1 MSSVAKGSSSHI
13 TLKKIKYDVFI
24 SFRGEDT
31 RSNITSLIHSALC
44 LKKIEAFID
53 EEDLKKGNEI
63 SPTLLKAIEESK
75 LCLVIL
81 SEDYASSR
89 WCLDELVH
97 ILQCKKTEGQVEVI
111 PIFYKVDPSDV
122 RKQQEIYAGAFAKL
136 RKHFDDKK
144 LQEWR
149 KALDKIGNLSGWT
162 SKESGYVIIICI
174 VLVAL
179 ILIISCMT
187 FSNTHTHIYIYIHKH
202 IFKIYHR
209 NTGTSLHVSPCG
221 LALFSG

>member
-1 MSSVAKGSSSHI
+1 MEGHFGGTSMSPVADGSSSHS
-13 TLKKIKYDVFI
+13 TMNKLKYDVFI

-31 RSNITSLIHSALC
+31 RSNITSLVHSALSRE
-44 LKKIEAFID
+44 KIKAFID

-97 ILQCKKTEGQVEVI
+97 ILQCKKTEGQVI
-111 PIFYKVDPSDV
+111 PVFYKVDPSDV
-122 RKQQEIYAGAFAKL
+122 RKQQKSYAGAFAKL
-136 RKHFDDKK
+136 RTQFDDKK

-162 SKESGYVIIICI
+162 SQESGYVIIICI
-174 VLVAL
+174 VLVTL

-187 FSNTHTHIYIYIHKH
+187 FSNIYTYIHIH
-202 IFKIYHR
+202 ISCVTDYIHIR
-209 NTGTSLHVSPCG
+209 
-221 LALFSG
+221 AFSQK